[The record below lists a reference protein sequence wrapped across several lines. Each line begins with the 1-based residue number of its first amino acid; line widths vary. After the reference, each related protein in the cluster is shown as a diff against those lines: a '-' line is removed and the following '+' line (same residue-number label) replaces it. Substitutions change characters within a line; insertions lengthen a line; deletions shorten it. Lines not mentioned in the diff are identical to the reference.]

1 MSKQSRSYQSSQ
13 FLRGFSNES
22 QDVDIDVG
30 RINLRTGVLD
40 AVGGEEKSDGLRYL
54 DGNRITAFNMKE
66 EKQDG
71 EFDEDWNYI
80 VNPKERR
87 EQQMDAWLDDYEE
100 KHGNI
105 PYQVSFVIVLHSL
118 YSYFLLSSPLQN
130 SGQLEISIDQLLITK
145 KLWEAK
151 AQIHLQKNILMRRI
165 NLMMEVLTLNLTRKV
180 KRMILDS
187 ENGDRSYMISMTTM
201 N

>member
-13 FLRGFSNES
+13 FLKGFSNES

-30 RINLRTGVLD
+30 RINYRTGVLD
-40 AVGGEEKSDGLRYL
+40 AVRGEEKSDGLRYL

-105 PYQVSFVIVLHSL
+105 PYQVCAFLCTFVL
-118 YSYFLLSSPLQN
+118 LLSFYLANP
-130 SGQLEISIDQLLITK
+130 
-145 KLWEAK
+145 K
-151 AQIHLQKNILMRRI
+151 A
-165 NLMMEVLTLNLTRKV
+165 VV
-180 KRMILDS
+180 S
-187 ENGDRSYMISMTTM
+187 W
-201 N
+201 

>member
-1 MSKQSRSYQSSQ
+1 M
-13 FLRGFSNES
+13 
-22 QDVDIDVG
+22 DIDVG

-105 PYQVSFVIVLHSL
+105 PYQV
-118 YSYFLLSSPLQN
+118 FLLSCILYILTSCYLAPSKTVVSWRFL
-130 SGQLEISIDQLLITK
+130 SISC
-145 KLWEAK
+145 
-151 AQIHLQKNILMRRI
+151 
-165 NLMMEVLTLNLTRKV
+165 
-180 KRMILDS
+180 
-187 ENGDRSYMISMTTM
+187 
-201 N
+201 